1 MMVSTYG
8 TRRRRAKRRCAV
20 GLDRRAVAIADGRH
34 VQHDS
39 LEAGEAGEAEEAEA
53 VDENRL

>member
-1 MMVSTYG
+1 MVSTYG